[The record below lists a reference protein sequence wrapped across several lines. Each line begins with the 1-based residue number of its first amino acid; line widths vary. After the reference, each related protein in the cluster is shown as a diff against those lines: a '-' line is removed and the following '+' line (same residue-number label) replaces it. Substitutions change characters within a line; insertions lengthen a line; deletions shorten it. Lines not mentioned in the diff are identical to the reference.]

1 MYMFIPNDHCRMNA
15 LKCETLGTC
24 VAECA
29 YAYQCDIALD
39 KCVKGTCTFQSLF
52 KELSRPI
59 SCFKCSQCGKI
70 TDSITCF
77 EHACTSHP
85 NLLEDLSCKDFI
97 SALGEGNPDSI
108 FDMCSKM
115 SNCHSLWNVD
125 FSA

>member
-1 MYMFIPNDHCRMNA
+1 MAH
-15 LKCETLGTC
+15 
-24 VAECA
+24 VASRISWRRLW
-29 YAYQCDIALD
+29 DIALD
-39 KCVKGTCTFQSLF
+39 KGVEVTCTLF
-52 KELSRPI
+52 KELSHPI

-85 NLLEDLSCKDFI
+85 NLLEDLSCKDLI
-97 SALGEGNPDSI
+97 SALSEGNSDSI

-115 SNCHSLWNVD
+115 SNYHSLWNVD